1 MVALRTRSMSP
12 TATRRAHI
20 CRWYTSRE
28 RGIPLRTD
36 HACRHMHVFTQ
47 PGSSM
52 KRSAAA
58 GQAEHGNGR
67 ITLITR
73 LAAIGGL
80 VASIGV
86 VAFFAFVVYITLPGP
101 YSGLDTI
108 EGTVTWISVGM
119 IAVLAIGVNIV

>member
-1 MVALRTRSMSP
+1 
-12 TATRRAHI
+12 
-20 CRWYTSRE
+20 
-28 RGIPLRTD
+28 
-36 HACRHMHVFTQ
+36 
-47 PGSSM
+47 M

-119 IAVLAIGVNIV
+119 IAVLAIGVNIVYARVLFAMARFPYGFPVSGKFPRA